1 MTVPGMPVTKTEFA
15 YRVDRWDAR
24 GDSIV
29 DHIAGLD
36 DLEVAT
42 AAYAAAC
49 KRWPRE
55 PITLRQGTRVIEDS
69 RRRRGPYEPR
79 IFEGRVML
87 PEEIQRIHQEIV
99 SFERIEVISDPMRE
113 LIEDL
118 WPELV
123 DKLPPKQ

>member
-1 MTVPGMPVTKTEFA
+1 MTVTKTKFT

-24 GDSIV
+24 GDTIL
-29 DHIAGLD
+29 DHIGGLD

-42 AAYAAAC
+42 ATYEAAC

-69 RRRRGPYEPR
+69 RRKREPYEPR

-99 SFERIEVISDPMRE
+99 SFERIEAISDPMRE